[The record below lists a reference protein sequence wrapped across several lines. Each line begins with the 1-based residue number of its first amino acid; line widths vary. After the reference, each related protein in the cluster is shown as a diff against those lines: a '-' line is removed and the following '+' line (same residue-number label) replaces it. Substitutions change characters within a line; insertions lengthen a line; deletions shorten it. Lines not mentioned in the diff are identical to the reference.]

1 MKLRLSILA
10 ILCGIVII
18 SCKKEDTTAPVILV
32 NNDPSSIH
40 YRTEPYVDAGA
51 EVADNYTCDLSTA
64 LQVINEVDI
73 YHYGTYPVTYIVEDE
88 AGNVSQEV
96 RNVEIILPITDYYH
110 QNYSAFD
117 TCTSGNY
124 FYTGLVQDC
133 DCDDFSVTV
142 GNISNLGLSAS
153 FNLPVYGQ
161 YNQFLTLD
169 TIKAAIS
176 FNGIGTMSSGADTIN
191 WEYIIQDSLSSDV
204 CRSVWIKE

>member
-1 MKLRLSILA
+1 MNFRLFILLPLFG
-10 ILCGIVII
+10 ILIL
-18 SCKKEDTTAPVILV
+18 SCKREDTISPKIFVNTDPVGV
-32 NNDPSSIH
+32 H
-40 YRTEPYVDAGA
+40 YRAEPYEDAGA
-51 EVADNYTCDLSTA
+51 EVADNYTCNLSA
-64 LQVINEVDI
+64 SLQVINEVDI
-73 YHYGTYPVTYIVEDE
+73 EHYGTYFVTYIVEDV
-88 AGNVSQEV
+88 AGNTSQEV
-96 RNVEIILPITDYYH
+96 RTVEIILPINDYYH
-110 QNYSAFD
+110 QNYAAFD
-117 TCTSGNY
+117 TCTTGNY

-133 DCDDFSVTV
+133 DCADFAVTV

-191 WEYIIQDSLSSDV
+191 WEYIIQDSISSDV

>member
-1 MKLRLSILA
+1 MNLRLSILVS
-10 ILCGIVII
+10 LCGILII
-18 SCKKEDTTAPVILV
+18 SCKREDTISPKIIVNSDLV
-32 NNDPSSIH
+32 GVH
-40 YRTEPYVDAGA
+40 YRTEPYEDAGA
-51 EVADNYTCDLSTA
+51 EVADNHACDLSA
-64 LQVINEVDI
+64 SLQIINEVDI
-73 YHYGTYPVTYIVEDE
+73 NHYGSYSVTYIVEDE
-88 AGNVSQEV
+88 AGNTSQEV
-96 RNVEIILPITDYYH
+96 RTVDIILPINDYYN

-133 DCDDFSVTV
+133 DCADFAVTV

-153 FNLPVYGQ
+153 FNLPVFGQ
-161 YNQFLTLD
+161 YNQSLSLD

-191 WEYIIQDSLSSDV
+191 WEYIIQDSLSTDV

>member
-1 MKLRLSILA
+1 MNLRLSIFVT
-10 ILCGIVII
+10 LCGFLII
-18 SCKKEDTTAPVILV
+18 SCKKDDTISPVILV
-32 NNDPSSIH
+32 NADPNSIH
-40 YRTEPYVDAGA
+40 YRTEPYIDAGA
-51 EVADNYTCDLSTA
+51 EVADNHTCDLSA
-64 LQVINEVDI
+64 SLQVINEVDI
-73 YHYGTYPVTYIVEDE
+73 NHYGTYSVTYVVEDE
-88 AGNVSQEV
+88 AGNTSQEV
-96 RNVEIILPITDYYH
+96 RNVEIILPLYDYYH

-133 DCDDFSVTV
+133 DCEDFVVTV
-142 GNISNLGLSAS
+142 ANISNLGLSAS

-191 WEYIIQDSLSSDV
+191 WEYIIQDSISSDV

>member
-1 MKLRLSILA
+1 MLRLSILVT
-10 ILCGIVII
+10 LSGIFII
-18 SCKKEDTTAPVILV
+18 SCKKEDTISPIILLNTDPVGV
-32 NNDPSSIH
+32 H
-40 YRTEPYVDAGA
+40 YRTEPYNDAGA
-51 EVADNYTCDLSTA
+51 EVADNYTCDLSA
-64 LQVINEVDI
+64 SLQIINQVDI
-73 YHYGTYPVTYIVEDE
+73 NHYGTYSVIYIVEDE
-88 AGNVSQEV
+88 AGNITQEV
-96 RNVEIILPITDYYH
+96 RNVEITLPLTDYYN

-117 TCTSGNY
+117 TCTTGNY

-191 WEYIIQDSLSSDV
+191 WEYIIQDSISSDV